1 MSGSLILSA
10 RLDQTA
16 LADFEGRLASLRDGK
31 ARALSLA
38 VNKVMPG
45 VRKDIIAAVRDKAPI
60 KVSALR
66 KAGGYTRATAK
77 QPWAKTWLAGYPLAI
92 SYFPFTPR
100 TNFPYTRAGRSR
112 RPAVGVSVLLD
123 NASKARVLPG
133 TFVVARAN
141 TWRFSGGAKYEVVE
155 RVGADRFP
163 IRIVHGPTP
172 GEILAGDESR
182 LEGLVRRARERLLAR
197 TYHEIEF
204 LFRKSGL
211 YGMETKEN
219 GA

>member
-1 MSGSLILSA
+1 MSGSLILTA
-10 RLDQTA
+10 KLDQAA
-16 LADFEGRLASLRDGK
+16 LADFEGRLASIRDGK

-45 VRKDIIAAVRDKAPI
+45 VRKDIIAAVREKAPI

-66 KAGGYTRATAK
+66 KAGGYTRASVQK
-77 QPWAKTWLAGYPLAI
+77 PWAKTWLAGYPLAI

-100 TNFPYTRAGRSR
+100 TNFPYTRRGRSR

-123 NASKARVLPG
+123 NANKARVFPG

-141 TWRFSGGAKYEVVE
+141 TWRFSDGSKYEVVE
-155 RVGADRFP
+155 RVGLDRFP
-163 IRIVHGPTP
+163 IRIVHGLTP
-172 GEILAGDESR
+172 GEILAGDELR
-182 LEGLVRRARERLLAR
+182 VEGLVKRARERFLAR

-204 LFRKSGL
+204 LFRKTGL
-211 YGMETKEN
+211 YGVETKEKD
-219 GA
+219 A